1 MKKIGKRRLKEKKRR
16 IERKRGVEIWRKIE
30 DEIRSDI
37 MEGKIKKGESMNEE
51 IEMEENFGVNSNKV
65 RNEIEEM
72 KKEGV
77 MREEKGRGNLIENEK
92 RIKNKWKKK

>member
-92 RIKNKWKKK
+92 RIKNK